1 MNYTDGAEIMTNP
14 VELRYA
20 KTHEWIRQED
30 SGELTVGITDHA
42 QDLLGD
48 LVFAE
53 LPEIGATFDAG
64 EVCMLL
70 ESVKA
75 ASDIYMPV
83 SGEVIAV
90 NQALED
96 EPELINQD
104 AFNDGWLF
112 KLQPKEVTELGNL
125 LTAEAYEIS
134 LDE

>member
-1 MNYTDGAEIMTNP
+1 MSNP
-14 VELRYA
+14 TSLKYA
-20 KTHEWIRQED
+20 DTHEWVRVES

-53 LPEIGATFDAG
+53 LPEIGQRYAAK
-64 EVCMLL
+64 EECMLL

-83 SGEVIAV
+83 SGEISAINV
-90 NQALED
+90 NLQD

-104 AFNDGWLF
+104 SFGDGWLF
-112 KLQPKEVTELGNL
+112 RIQADNQSDVEAL
-125 LTAEAYEIS
+125 LSASDYEAS
-134 LDE
+134 LDQ

>member
-1 MNYTDGAEIMTNP
+1 MSD
-14 VELRYA
+14 LSSLKYA
-20 KTHEWIRQED
+20 NTHEWVKLED

-53 LPEIGATFDAG
+53 LPEVGQRFSAQ
-64 EVCMLL
+64 EECMLL

-83 SGEVIAV
+83 NGEISAINTRLV
-90 NQALED
+90 D
-96 EPELINQD
+96 EPETINED
-104 AFNDGWLF
+104 SFGEGWLF
-112 KLQPKEVTELGNL
+112 KVQPDNVSDIESL
-125 LTAEAYEIS
+125 LSAEGYESS

>member
-1 MNYTDGAEIMTNP
+1 MSNPSSLKYAE
-14 VELRYA
+14 
-20 KTHEWIRQED
+20 THEWIRRED

-53 LPEIGATFDAG
+53 LPEIGQRFAAK
-64 EVCMLL
+64 EECMLL

-83 SGEVIAV
+83 SGEISAI
-90 NQALED
+90 NTALAD
-96 EPELINQD
+96 EPELINQEP
-104 AFNDGWLF
+104 FSGGWLF
-112 KLQPKEVTELGNL
+112 KIQPDNVDDITSL
-125 LTAEAYEIS
+125 LSAEAYEQS

>member
-1 MNYTDGAEIMTNP
+1 MSNPSSLKYTN
-14 VELRYA
+14 
-20 KTHEWIRQED
+20 THEWVRLED

-53 LPEIGATFDAG
+53 LPEVAQRFSAQ
-64 EVCMLL
+64 EECMLL

-83 SGEVIAV
+83 SGEITAINTRLV
-90 NQALED
+90 D
-96 EPELINQD
+96 EPETINED
-104 AFNDGWLF
+104 SFGEGWLF
-112 KLQPKEVTELGNL
+112 KVQPDNASDTDSL
-125 LTAEAYEIS
+125 LSAEGYESS

>member
-1 MNYTDGAEIMTNP
+1 MNNP
-14 VELRYA
+14 TSLKYA
-20 KTHEWIRQED
+20 DTHEWVRLED
-30 SGELTVGITDHA
+30 TGELTVGITDHA

-53 LPEIGATFDAG
+53 LPEVGQRFSAQ
-64 EVCMLL
+64 EQCMLL

-83 SGEVIAV
+83 SGEISAV
-90 NQALED
+90 NTNLED

-104 AFNDGWLF
+104 SFGEGWLF
-112 KLQPKEVTELGNL
+112 KLQADNASDVDAL
-125 LTAEAYEIS
+125 LSADDYEAS

>member
-1 MNYTDGAEIMTNP
+1 MNNP
-14 VELRYA
+14 TSLKYA
-20 KTHEWIRQED
+20 DTHEWVRLED
-30 SGELTVGITDHA
+30 TGELTVGITDHA

-53 LPEIGATFDAG
+53 LPEVGQRFSAQ
-64 EVCMLL
+64 EQCMLL

-83 SGEVIAV
+83 SGEISAV
-90 NQALED
+90 NTNLED

-104 AFNDGWLF
+104 SFSEGWLF
-112 KLQPKEVTELGNL
+112 KLQADNASDVDAL
-125 LTAEAYEIS
+125 LSADDYEAS

>member
-1 MNYTDGAEIMTNP
+1 MSNP
-14 VELRYA
+14 SSLKYA
-20 KTHEWIRQED
+20 DTHEWVRLED

-53 LPEIGATFDAG
+53 LPEVGQRFTAK
-64 EVCMLL
+64 EECMLL

-83 SGEVIAV
+83 SGEITAV
-90 NQALED
+90 NTKLED
-96 EPELINQD
+96 EPEVINED
-104 AFNDGWLF
+104 SFGEGWLF
-112 KLQPKEVTELGNL
+112 KIQADNSTDIEGL
-125 LTAEAYEIS
+125 LSAEGYENS